1 MYNWREHIYTDTFLY
16 ILRTAG
22 LHGFSPDQAN
32 FLQAD
37 QNYALYVINLDTNIT
52 MATMLPDDLKE
63 SVGVMNAQGQ
73 QVMREDKN
81 WLYLVGGYGWNT
93 ASGKNITY
101 SKVRIAL

>member
-1 MYNWREHIYTDTFLY
+1 
-16 ILRTAG
+16 
-22 LHGFSPDQAN
+22 
-32 FLQAD
+32 
-37 QNYALYVINLDTNIT
+37 

-81 WLYLVGGYGWNT
+81 WLYLVGGYGWNN

-101 SKVRIAL
+101 SKVRIVQWSDVTQFLRAHIICPSLIKYMLAIIIRDSFRLIASYSAFEFLL